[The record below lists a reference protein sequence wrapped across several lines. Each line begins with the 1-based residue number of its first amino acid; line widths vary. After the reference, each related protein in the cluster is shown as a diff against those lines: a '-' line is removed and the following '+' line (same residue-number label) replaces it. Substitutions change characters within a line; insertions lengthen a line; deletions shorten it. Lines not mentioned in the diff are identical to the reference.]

1 MPPLR
6 PRLQP
11 QHRDLTRGHVALRK
25 ISRARPAI
33 IGGAMHESSLIPELI
48 AKITALASE
57 NGSQRVTDIE
67 ITIGALT
74 GMDADHLREH
84 FVSAAAGTVAEG
96 AEIRCRISEDPL
108 SSAII
113 LESLELEQ

>member
-1 MPPLR
+1 
-6 PRLQP
+6 
-11 QHRDLTRGHVALRK
+11 
-25 ISRARPAI
+25 
-33 IGGAMHESSLIPELI
+33 MHESSLIPELI
-48 AKITALASE
+48 EKITSLAAE
-57 NGSQRVTDIE
+57 NGSHRVTAVD

-84 FVSAAAGTVAEG
+84 FVTAAAGTVAEG
-96 AEIRCRISEDPL
+96 AEIRCRISDDPL

>member
-1 MPPLR
+1 
-6 PRLQP
+6 
-11 QHRDLTRGHVALRK
+11 
-25 ISRARPAI
+25 
-33 IGGAMHESSLIPELI
+33 MHESSLIPDLI
-48 AKITALASE
+48 AKITALAAE
-57 NGSQRVTDIE
+57 NGSTKVTSVD

-96 AEIRCRISEDPL
+96 AEIHCRIADDPL

-113 LESLELEQ
+113 LETLELEQ

>member
-1 MPPLR
+1 
-6 PRLQP
+6 
-11 QHRDLTRGHVALRK
+11 
-25 ISRARPAI
+25 
-33 IGGAMHESSLIPELI
+33 MHESSLIPDLI

-57 NGSQRVTDIE
+57 NGSTKVTSIE

-84 FVSAAAGTVAEG
+84 FVTAAVGTVAEG
-96 AEIRCRISEDPL
+96 AEIHCRISDDPL

-113 LESLELEQ
+113 LESLELET

>member
-1 MPPLR
+1 
-6 PRLQP
+6 
-11 QHRDLTRGHVALRK
+11 
-25 ISRARPAI
+25 
-33 IGGAMHESSLIPELI
+33 MHESSLIPDLI

-57 NGSQRVTDIE
+57 NGSHRVTAVD

-84 FVSAAAGTVAEG
+84 FVTAAAGTVAEG

-113 LESLELEQ
+113 LESLELET

>member
-1 MPPLR
+1 
-6 PRLQP
+6 
-11 QHRDLTRGHVALRK
+11 
-25 ISRARPAI
+25 
-33 IGGAMHESSLIPELI
+33 MHESSLIPELI
-48 AKITALASE
+48 EKITSLAAE
-57 NGSQRVTDIE
+57 NGSDRVTAVD

-84 FVSAAAGTVAEG
+84 FVTAAAGTVAEG
-96 AEIRCRISEDPL
+96 AEIRCRISDDPL

>member
-1 MPPLR
+1 
-6 PRLQP
+6 
-11 QHRDLTRGHVALRK
+11 
-25 ISRARPAI
+25 
-33 IGGAMHESSLIPELI
+33 MHESSLIPDLI
-48 AKITALASE
+48 AKITALAAE
-57 NGSQRVTDIE
+57 NGSTKVTSVD

-84 FVSAAAGTVAEG
+84 FVSGAAGTVAEG
-96 AEIRCRISEDPL
+96 AELHCRISDDPL

>member
-1 MPPLR
+1 
-6 PRLQP
+6 
-11 QHRDLTRGHVALRK
+11 
-25 ISRARPAI
+25 
-33 IGGAMHESSLIPELI
+33 MHESSLIPELI
-48 AKITALASE
+48 EKITSLAAE
-57 NGSQRVTDIE
+57 NGSDRVTAVD

-84 FVSAAAGTVAEG
+84 FVTAAAGTVAEG
-96 AEIRCRISEDPL
+96 AEIRCRISDDPM